1 MMNVFF
7 GWNVIIILTSR
18 KEAFR
23 VMVFGYSVIAAMYLM
38 VFAAILGG
46 AAFANR

>member
-1 MMNVFF
+1 MFF
-7 GWNVIIILTSR
+7 CVWNAIIIPTSR

-23 VMVFGYSVIAAMYLM
+23 VMVFGYSVIAAMYLI

-46 AAFANR
+46 AALANR